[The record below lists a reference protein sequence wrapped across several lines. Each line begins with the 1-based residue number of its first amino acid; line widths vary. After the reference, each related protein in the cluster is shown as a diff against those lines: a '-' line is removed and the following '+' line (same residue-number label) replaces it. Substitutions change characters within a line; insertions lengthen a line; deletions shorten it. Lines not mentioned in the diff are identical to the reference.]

1 MPEANSRRRLTQ
13 TEAAFLYA
21 ETPQTPMHVGG
32 CGLYAGNLSTTTLC
46 DLIASRLDRL
56 PQYRRKAVFAPLN
69 LAHPTWED
77 DPDFD
82 LSHHIDEVELPAPA
96 DDRVISQVCG
106 HLFSTPLDRDRP
118 LWKLTLI
125 HGRPDGD
132 SMVLARVHQAMLEG
146 VSGIDLMLT
155 LHDFTSR
162 PTPGAPGADAWQP
175 EATPDALS
183 LLQEAVQDRIAG
195 LESGADDYL
204 TKPFEP
210 RELLLRI
217 ATILR
222 RARPPLPDHVRFGE
236 VRYHPAQDELRRGGV
251 AVRLT
256 TGEAALL
263 RVLAANPGVTLSRD
277 ALCAKIG
284 AGVSP
289 RAIDV
294 QVARLRRKIES
305 DPRAPRY
312 LRTVWGRGYVLRT
325 E

>member
-1 MPEANSRRRLTQ
+1 MQPRLEKETFETGESGDSAHVLVVDDDDGLRDLLARYLRENGYRVSTAGSAAEALAALAGLVFDLIVLDVMMPGESGVALTRRLRRSNTVPILLL
-13 TEAAFLYA
+13 TAMA
-21 ETPQTPMHVGG
+21 E
-32 CGLYAGNLSTTTLC
+32 
-46 DLIASRLDRL
+46 
-56 PQYRRKAVFAPLN
+56 
-69 LAHPTWED
+69 
-77 DPDFD
+77 
-82 LSHHIDEVELPAPA
+82 
-96 DDRVISQVCG
+96 
-106 HLFSTPLDRDRP
+106 
-118 LWKLTLI
+118 
-125 HGRPDGD
+125 
-132 SMVLARVHQAMLEG
+132 
-146 VSGIDLMLT
+146 
-155 LHDFTSR
+155 
-162 PTPGAPGADAWQP
+162 P
-175 EATPDALS
+175 E
-183 LLQEAVQDRIAG
+183 DRIAG

-222 RARPPLPDHVRFGE
+222 RARPPLPDYVRFGE